1 MCHRVE
7 LKVSQLSEDRQK
19 FKMVCPRCGK
29 EELIPIS
36 EIEEE
41 VEDEVFDNNTELQ

>member
-1 MCHRVE
+1 MR
-7 LKVSQLSEDRQK
+7 VSQLLEDSSK

-29 EELIPIS
+29 EELIPLE

-41 VEDEVFDNNTELQ
+41 EENEVFDNNTEL

>member
-1 MCHRVE
+1 MR
-7 LKVSQLSEDRQK
+7 VSQLLEDNSK
-19 FKMVCPRCGK
+19 FKMVCPRCGR
-29 EELIPIS
+29 EEIVPIS